1 MEKIKKYVSDWCMAV
16 ALVVLLGAVALMVST
31 NNTLNNASE
40 AFERMDASHV
50 DTQVIEVDWALGYE
64 GDTVRMVCGWMF
76 DTDTI
81 EDQEGNVWEVE
92 NMDLSEND
100 FLLLW
105 ISDSKTV
112 DDVSDD
118 VIIKVWREVA

>member
-1 MEKIKKYVSDWCMAV
+1 MEKIKKYVNDWCMAIAFV
-16 ALVVLLGAVALMVST
+16 ILLGAVALMVST

-40 AFERMDASHV
+40 AFERMEQTRV
-50 DTQVIEVDWALGYE
+50 DTQVIEVDWCLGYE
-64 GDTVRMVCGWMF
+64 GDTVRMVCGWMY
-76 DTDTI
+76 DADTI

-92 NMDLSEND
+92 DMDLSEND

>member
-1 MEKIKKYVSDWCMAV
+1 MEKIKKYVSDWCV
-16 ALVVLLGAVALMVST
+16 AIAFVILLGAVALMVST

-40 AFERMDASHV
+40 AFERMEQSHV
-50 DTQVIEVDWALGYE
+50 DTRVIEVDWALGYE
-64 GDTVRMVCGWMF
+64 GDTVRMVCGWMY
-76 DTDTI
+76 DANTI

-92 NMDLSEND
+92 DMDLSEND

-105 ISDSKTV
+105 ISDCETV

>member
-1 MEKIKKYVSDWCMAV
+1 MEKIKKCVNDWCMAIAFV
-16 ALVVLLGAVALMVST
+16 ILLGAVALMVST

-40 AFERMDASHV
+40 AFERMEQTRV

-76 DTDTI
+76 DADTI

-92 NMDLSEND
+92 DMDLSEND